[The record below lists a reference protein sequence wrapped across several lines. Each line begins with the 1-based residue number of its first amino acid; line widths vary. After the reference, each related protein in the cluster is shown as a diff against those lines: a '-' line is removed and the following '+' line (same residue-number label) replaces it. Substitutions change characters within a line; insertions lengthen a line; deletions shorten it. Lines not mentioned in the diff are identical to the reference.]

1 MGDRYA
7 DLVHRLRDSVL
18 AGPGVTSAYLRRG
31 VHARVAARAGGRGGG
46 VVPEGPAG
54 LNSLV
59 DKVAERAYEITD
71 EDIDALRRA
80 GYADDA
86 IFEITVSAALG
97 AGLARLERGLTVLR
111 ETSDAS

>member
-7 DLVHRLRDSVL
+7 DLVRRLRDSVL
-18 AGPGVTSAYLRRG
+18 AGPGVTSAHLRRG
-31 VHARVAARAGGRGGG
+31 VHARVAARAGGRGGA
-46 VVPEGPAG
+46 VLADIPAG

-71 EDIDALRRA
+71 EDIDALRRG
-80 GYADDA
+80 GYSDDA

-97 AGLARLERGLTVLR
+97 AGLGRLERGLTVLR
-111 ETSDAS
+111 EACDAS